1 MRKPITPE
9 EVDRLIDVAAQVY
22 EVNVYDILTGCRR
35 RNVVDAKKAFYHII
49 KHEYGYS
56 EYFMT
61 SLLPFKVDRTTI
73 MYMSE
78 TADFLL
84 SYDSDFALR
93 YKTLYERFTKL
104 KYTRQMPSNATDV
117 DRKHKPLYAY
127 YTDDMIV
134 RLNIPAKEKLRY
146 LSEDYKGFV
155 KEMANNQATYYRIT
169 TDMGCSKKLI
179 DLILS
184 E

>member
-1 MRKPITPE
+1 MKKPITPK
-9 EVDRLIDVAAQVY
+9 EVDSLIDAAAQVY
-22 EVNVYDILTGCRR
+22 EANVYDIITGSRR
-35 RNVVDAKKAFYHII
+35 RNVCDCKKAFYHII

-56 EYFMT
+56 EHYMT
-61 SLLPFKVDRTTI
+61 SVLPYKVDRTTI
-73 MYMSE
+73 MYMVE

-84 SYDSDFALR
+84 SYDADFALK
-93 YKTLYERFTKL
+93 YKRLYERFTKL
-104 KYTRQMPSNATDV
+104 KYNRQIPKSSGDLLV
-117 DRKHKPLYAY
+117 KKKPLYAY

-134 RLNIPAKEKLRY
+134 RLNIPATEKVRY

-155 KEMANNQATYYRIT
+155 KEMAKNQATYYRIT
-169 TDMGCSKKLI
+169 ADMGCSKKVI